1 LNTGDGCFGLLLVTV
16 GLKMGNKSVRILE
29 MVVLESW
36 KLWIIKMVRG
46 NIGDGYVRILVTDLL
61 EYCR

>member
-1 LNTGDGCFGLLLVTV
+1 MNTGDGCFGLLLVTV